1 MNESPGSPAATP
13 AEALSDF
20 IAVTTL
26 GPASPPETAALALL
40 RALGVGPGAR
50 VVLPVWGSAGLAESL
65 ELGGYE
71 VVALDVDPDTGR
83 LDVSAVAREQ
93 SGFEALWMHDVNG
106 LPPEASR
113 LKALAR
119 ARDAVVVE
127 EVRESLGAHSSGDK
141 VGSHA
146 DAVVLRGPDGRA
158 RIGSVSGETVEEAS
172 RNLPNFERSSVEAEC
187 APDPGFE
194 AWVKSTPARLAGQR
208 RLASILESAWGPLDA
223 LSLPDYSAGTRGTWP
238 RYPVRVLTG
247 AGNYPNAAW
256 TRWLHARQVSVARP
270 LLRLVHGLDPD
281 DRHVR
286 REFPGA
292 VEYLRRTLCFP
303 CGASVT
309 LQEAER
315 TVYAV
320 DELAR
325 RESDSR
331 A

>member
-1 MNESPGSPAATP
+1 MSETPVPPSPLL
-13 AEALSDF
+13 AEGVSEF
-20 IAVTTL
+20 VAVTSL
-26 GPASPPETAALALL
+26 GPAAPPETAALALL
-40 RALGVGPGAR
+40 RALGLGPGAR
-50 VVLPVWGSAGLAESL
+50 VAVPVWGSAGLAESL

-83 LDVSAVAREQ
+83 LDVSAVARERD
-93 SGFEALWMHDVNG
+93 GFEALWMHDVNG

-127 EVRESLGAHSSGDK
+127 EVRESLGALSTGEK

-158 RIGSVSGETVEEAS
+158 RIGSVSGETVAEAS
-172 RNLPNFERSSVEAEC
+172 HNLPSFERSAVEVE
-187 APDPGFE
+187 PFSDPGFDS
-194 AWVKSTPARLAGQR
+194 WIKGTPARLAGQR
-208 RLASILESAWGPLDA
+208 RLAALLESAWGPLDA

-247 AGNYPNAAW
+247 SENYPNSSW

-281 DRHVR
+281 ERHVR

-292 VEYLRRTLCFP
+292 VEYLRRVLCFP

-325 RESDSR
+325 READTR